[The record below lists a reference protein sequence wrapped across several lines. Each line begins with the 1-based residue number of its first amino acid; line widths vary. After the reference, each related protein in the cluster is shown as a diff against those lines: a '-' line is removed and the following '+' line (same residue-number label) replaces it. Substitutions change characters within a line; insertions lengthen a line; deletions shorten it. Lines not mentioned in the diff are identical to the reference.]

1 MRTTGWVANVC
12 GTSERMIF
20 EHYRKWM
27 NNLIRRDGGRVASLY
42 GGSIPKFGHRMGT
55 EAPGGMKIN
64 SDFRDN
70 LVEAGELNRPRNSDS
85 LAGKVLDSPA
95 KSGTFTDFPD
105 DRGRPKTA
113 QKSLYNPE
121 KPDRVR
127 SGKCGTK
134 RPKNS

>member
-1 MRTTGWVANVC
+1 
-12 GTSERMIF
+12 
-20 EHYRKWM
+20 
-27 NNLIRRDGGRVASLY
+27 
-42 GGSIPKFGHRMGT
+42 MGT

-95 KSGTFTDFPD
+95 KSGAFGDLPEDF
-105 DRGRPKTA
+105 GRPKTA
-113 QKSLYNPE
+113 QKDPNTPE